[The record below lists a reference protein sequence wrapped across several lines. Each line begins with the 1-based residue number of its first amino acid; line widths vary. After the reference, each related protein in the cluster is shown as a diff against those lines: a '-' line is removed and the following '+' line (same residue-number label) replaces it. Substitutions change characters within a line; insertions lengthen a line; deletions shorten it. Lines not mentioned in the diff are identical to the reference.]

1 MADLK
6 AGTTVGGS
14 VVWHQGNFPLSA
26 LTPASN
32 DVYYKTYK
40 IYSEWSK
47 PQAVDNDFVSKAS
60 GGTFASAV
68 AFTQGITFP
77 DSAGYQIK
85 LKKNDTV
92 ATQDTFTAG
101 VQVKAPFAIMNDT
114 GQPFIIFNP
123 ALPGPAGSY
132 RLTVMGDI
140 LGRKIYDEAGQVFG
154 INNPPTKAQV
164 GLDLVDNAKQVQL
177 ELINTQTM
185 AGELRAPSFSITTKA
200 TRADQV
206 PRFDQ
211 IVPRDSIQDFGTY

>member
-6 AGTTVGGS
+6 AGTTVGGN

-26 LTPASN
+26 LTPVSN

-47 PQAVDNDFVSKAS
+47 PQAADNDFVSKAS
-60 GGTFASAV
+60 GGTFASTV
-68 AFTQGITFP
+68 AFTKGITFP
-77 DSAGYQIK
+77 DSAGYQVK
-85 LKKNDTV
+85 LNKNETV
-92 ATQDTFTAG
+92 ATQGVFTAG
-101 VQVKAPFAIMNDT
+101 LQVKAPFAVMNDS

-123 ALPGPAGSY
+123 ALPGPVGSY

-140 LGRKIYDEAGQVFG
+140 LGGKIFDEAGQVFG

-177 ELINTQTM
+177 ESVNTQTM
-185 AGELRAPSFSITTKA
+185 TGELRSPSFSITAKA
-200 TRADQV
+200 TRADQAT
-206 PRFDQ
+206 RFDQ
-211 IVPRDSIQDFGTY
+211 VVLKDSIQDFGTY